1 MLLHCKRMANPQK
14 ENGYVPVANEIYDAL
29 CRIRIPGEA
38 RQVLDVIIRK
48 TYGFQKKS
56 DCIALSQ
63 FSLATGLSKIAVR
76 KALNKLLTLNIIT
89 QKGNDVAKEYGIIKD
104 YSLWKP
110 LPKKVTLPKKVRVV
124 TQKGNKRYPKR
135 APQKTKYTITK
146 DNTAANAAL
155 PKFNKEE
162 TRKKWYEGE
171 DDRFSLLAWFFDKKG
186 LWPRLTSRPKVEAA
200 VSRHIRSATRL
211 INGDWSQEEC
221 NKALER
227 MIEANP
233 KMRTEWHL
241 ETLEKYLTK

>member
-1 MLLHCKRMANPQK
+1 M
-14 ENGYVPVANEIYDAL
+14 PVANEIYDAL

-135 APQKTKYTITK
+135 APQKTKDTITK
-146 DNTAANAAL
+146 DIPAHAGEERPKYSTLGADLLRSFEKVDPKNKTYYGRTPQRQAADFLIEEYGFDKVMQVIELL
-155 PKFNKEE
+155 PKSNKIPYFPKIYTPLQLKEHWQALSDAFQ
-162 TRKKWYEGE
+162 RKRGE
-171 DDRFSLLAWFFDKKG
+171 QITKGRGLA
-186 LWPRLTSRPKVEAA
+186 
-200 VSRHIRSATRL
+200 
-211 INGDWSQEEC
+211 
-221 NKALER
+221 
-227 MIEANP
+227 
-233 KMRTEWHL
+233 
-241 ETLEKYLTK
+241 